1 MCALKILIKL
11 NQFELNR
18 TLIFAS
24 IVMTSFFD
32 DDMEKS
38 VASLIEVGPEGY
50 RVNEDTMNWISSF
63 EHPFGV
69 LSCAGK
75 YRTGKSFLLN
85 RMADAPSGCGF
96 GVGETVQACTKGIWV
111 YKKFLPSERNDG
123 SYVLIMDTEGID
135 ALDASDTHDVRIFTM
150 ALLLSS
156 SFIYNS
162 VGTIDEASMQ
172 TLSLM
177 TRVTENVK
185 ITAEKDCTSSDI
197 ADHMPTFYWVLRD
210 FGLKLV
216 DKDGSPMSE
225 EQYLNNAL
233 TTSDSSKSTVR
244 EAIRN
249 SFPSRRL
256 VTLPR
261 PSNLDDTGIQTLEH
275 KLFNLNKKFANA
287 LKDLRSRI
295 FREIVPFRIDKT
307 NVTGGMYCELCRYL
321 VTAIQGEAV
330 PVIKDSWTLMAA
342 VHGRDLKDS
351 LVKEMIKVTSSMKP
365 KPESIMESE
374 LSSLSTALIA
384 RFDREAM
391 KPIDDDCVQS
401 LKQELKSI
409 SDDTFQRLAKNIQEA
424 IEERLNEIH
433 SHVKNNPFEL
443 MKPIKDA
450 QSAFAKECYEDFEF
464 MKLWRSMLSERLMID
479 WLPQI
484 LKFTNQIKN
493 DLDASIENHVT
504 AMNQEKSAQSD
515 EMEAL
520 KKSHSMELNQKI
532 EELESLK
539 EQLESLQN
547 LYREAEV
554 NLSQNLIKQKEL
566 SDVLLKKDEQIDN
579 MQNLNTSS
587 QSEKESQL
595 LHDIEARCIELRQA
609 QKQIEDF
616 KRREEELS
624 SNFQDLEFELEQTKV
639 RHKMLES
646 QWSKGLE
653 EVKEEA
659 IESEQMLQLKMEKVV
674 QEERGNSEKIQRIN
688 DELKV
693 QCEDLE
699 KANEEKSRQLET
711 NKERYLA
718 ENRRLENLADTY
730 KEQSEGAQKR
740 VLDIHKEMLGDMRS
754 RDEKSRQQQIKDA
767 KEQNEFQSKYMDA
780 VRSNELKNNE
790 NRDLKRRI
798 TEIEEMTN
806 DHKKMKLQ
814 HQEMELTLAR
824 MESEKKQ
831 VESHSEQFRRERDN
845 LRKENL
851 AMEGELAVLR
861 SEKKLFETRKSL
873 TKNASI
879 TGI

>member
-1 MCALKILIKL
+1 M
-11 NQFELNR
+11 NQIGRRYCRL
-18 TLIFAS
+18 S
-24 IVMTSFFD
+24 VMTSFFD
-32 DDMEKS
+32 DDLEKS

-50 RVNEDTMNWISSF
+50 RVNEDTMKWISNF

-123 SYVLIMDTEGID
+123 TYVLIMDTEGID

-185 ITAEKDCTSSDI
+185 ITAENNCTSSEL
-197 ADHMPTFYWVLRD
+197 AGHMPTFYWILRD
-210 FGLKLV
+210 FSLKLV
-216 DKDGSPMSE
+216 DKDGTPMSE

-295 FREIVPFRIDKT
+295 FREIVAFRIDKT
-307 NVTGGMYCELCRYL
+307 TVTGGMYCELCRYL
-321 VTAIQGEAV
+321 VTAIQSEAV
-330 PVIKDSWTLMAA
+330 PVIRDSWTLMAA
-342 VHGRDLKDS
+342 VHGRDLKEK
-351 LVKEMIKVTSSMKP
+351 LIKEMMQVTSSMKP

-374 LSSLSTALIA
+374 LSSLSIALIT
-384 RFDREAM
+384 RFEKEAM
-391 KPIDDDCVQS
+391 KPIDYDCVQR

-409 SDDTFQRLAKNIQEA
+409 SDDTFERLAKNIQHA
-424 IEERLNEIH
+424 IEERLDEIH
-433 SHVKNNPFEL
+433 AQVKINPFEL
-443 MKPIKDA
+443 VKPIKDA
-450 QSAFAKECYEDFEF
+450 QSAFAKECQEDFEF
-464 MKLWRSMLSERLMID
+464 MKLWRSMLSERLMTD
-479 WLPQI
+479 WIPQI
-484 LKFTNQIKN
+484 LKLAKQTKN
-493 DLDASIENHVT
+493 DLDASIENNE
-504 AMNQEKSAQSD
+504 ASMKYQKDALND
-515 EMEAL
+515 EMEAF
-520 KKSHSMELNQKI
+520 KKTHSMELNQKM

-547 LYREAEV
+547 LYQEAEV
-554 NLSQNLIKQKEL
+554 NLSQNTIKQKEL
-566 SDVLLKKDEQIDN
+566 SDMLDDRNEQIDR
-579 MQNLNTSS
+579 MHDINTSS

-595 LHDIEARCIELRQA
+595 LNEIEHKCLEFRQA
-609 QKQIEDF
+609 QIEIEDF

-624 SNFQDLEFELEQTKV
+624 SNCQNLELELEQTKQ
-639 RHKMLES
+639 RHKMLEC

-653 EVKEEA
+653 EVREEA
-659 IESEQMLQLKMEKVV
+659 MDTEQMLRLEMEKIVK
-674 QEERGNSEKIQRIN
+674 EEKANTEKVTCIK
-688 DELKV
+688 DELKT

-699 KANEEKSRQLET
+699 KTNEEKARQLES
-711 NKERYLA
+711 NKERYLS
-718 ENRRLENLADTY
+718 ENKRLENLVDTY
-730 KEQSEGAQKR
+730 KEQSEEAQKR
-740 VLDIHKEMLGDMRS
+740 VLEIHKEMLSDMRS
-754 RDEKSRQQQIKDA
+754 RDEKARQQQIKDA
-767 KEQNEFQSKYMDA
+767 KEQNEFQSKYLEA

-798 TEIEEMTN
+798 SEIEEMTN

-824 MESEKKQ
+824 LESEKKQ
-831 VESHSEQFRRERDN
+831 LESHSEQFRKERDN

-873 TKNASI
+873 TRNVSMN
-879 TGI
+879 GS

>member
-1 MCALKILIKL
+1 
-11 NQFELNR
+11 
-18 TLIFAS
+18 
-24 IVMTSFFD
+24 MTSFFD
-32 DDMEKS
+32 DDVEKS
-38 VASLIEVGPEGY
+38 VASLIEVGPDGY
-50 RVNEDTMNWISSF
+50 RVNEDTMKWISNF

-123 SYVLIMDTEGID
+123 TYVLIMDTEGID

-185 ITAEKDCTSSDI
+185 ITAENNCTSSELG
-197 ADHMPTFYWVLRD
+197 DHMPTFYWILRD
-210 FGLKLV
+210 FSLKLV
-216 DKDGSPMSE
+216 DKDGTPMSE

-233 TTSDSSKSTVR
+233 TTSDTSKSTVR

-307 NVTGGMYCELCRYL
+307 TVTGGMYCELCRYL
-321 VTAIQGEAV
+321 VTAIQSEAV

-342 VHGRDLKDS
+342 VHGRDLKDT
-351 LVKEMIKVTSSMKP
+351 LIKEMMQVTSSMKP

-374 LSSLSTALIA
+374 LYSLSTALIT
-384 RFDREAM
+384 RFEKDAM
-391 KPIDDDCVQS
+391 KPIDDDCVQT

-409 SDDTFQRLAKNIQEA
+409 SDDTFERLAKNIQHA
-424 IEERLNEIH
+424 IEERLDEIH
-433 SHVKNNPFEL
+433 TQVKINPFEL
-443 MKPIKDA
+443 VKPIKDA
-450 QSAFAKECYEDFEF
+450 QYAFAKECQEDFEF
-464 MKLWRSMLSERLMID
+464 MKLWRSMLSERLMTD
-479 WLPQI
+479 WIPQI
-484 LKFTNQIKN
+484 LKLANQTKN
-493 DLDASIENHVT
+493 DLDASIENHE
-504 AMNQEKSAQSD
+504 ASMKHQKDALND
-515 EMEAL
+515 EMEAF
-520 KKSHSMELNQKI
+520 KKTHSMELNQKM

-539 EQLESLQN
+539 AQLESLQN
-547 LYREAEV
+547 LYQEAEV
-554 NLSQNLIKQKEL
+554 NLSQNTIKQKEL
-566 SDVLLKKDEQIDN
+566 SDMLDDKNEQIDR
-579 MQNLNTSS
+579 MHDLNTSS
-587 QSEKESQL
+587 QSEKEGQL
-595 LHDIEARCIELRQA
+595 LNEIEQKCLEFRQA
-609 QKQIEDF
+609 QIEIEDF

-624 SNFQDLEFELEQTKV
+624 SNCQNLELELEQTKQ

-653 EVKEEA
+653 EVREEA
-659 IESEQMLQLKMEKVV
+659 METEQMLRLETEKIVKEEKANTEKVTRV
-674 QEERGNSEKIQRIN
+674 K
-688 DELKV
+688 DDLKA

-699 KANEEKSRQLET
+699 KTNEEQTRQLES
-711 NKERYLA
+711 NKERYLS
-718 ENRRLENLADTY
+718 ENKRLENLVDTY
-730 KEQSEGAQKR
+730 KEQSEEAQKR
-740 VLDIHKEMLGDMRS
+740 VLEIHKEMLSDMRS
-754 RDEKSRQQQIKDA
+754 RDEKARQQQIKDA
-767 KEQNEFQSKYMDA
+767 KEQNEFQSKYLEA

-790 NRDLKRRI
+790 NRDLKRRLS
-798 TEIEEMTN
+798 EIEEMTN

-824 MESEKKQ
+824 LESEKKQ
-831 VESHSEQFRRERDN
+831 LESHSEQFRKERDN

-873 TKNASI
+873 IRNGSI
-879 TGI
+879 NGS